1 MDVVNTVRDQ
11 TKGSKYMSYNA
22 SQIVSAILASGI
34 FAVLDCTVKLV
45 FSQYILK
52 SDSCTD

>member
-34 FAVLDCTVKLV
+34 FAVLDYTVKLV
-45 FSQYILK
+45 FS
-52 SDSCTD
+52 